1 MNLTKICGSKL
12 KKAQHIVELAL
23 LAPFIMFFI
32 GIVYQIA
39 ITIQTNY
46 KFNASLNEAI
56 SFMALKNKIVKEEDA
71 SLAPLELKEK
81 TAKDIKQYAEILLGE
96 RYAPNKDSL
105 EIKLISSGDIDLL
118 IGLYRYTSTFKIFNG
133 LENFNP
139 QDYNYMAII
148 PVNSAILRQNS
159 FEIPNDFFE
168 TVYIIKPY
176 TDNPSEDNDT
186 EENDGTEDNENE
198 ETNEN
203 SSNENT
209 PENTDSTTSQDNT
222 SETGTDDIS
231 NIDIPEVQ
239 F

>member
-39 ITIQTNY
+39 ITVHTNY
-46 KFNASLNEAI
+46 KFNASLHEAI
-56 SFMALKNKIVKEEDA
+56 SFMALKNKIVKEED
-71 SLAPLELKEK
+71 LNLTPLELKEK
-81 TAKDIKQYAEILLGE
+81 TAEDIKQYAEILLGE

-105 EIKLISSGDIDLL
+105 EIKLINSGDIDLL

-133 LENFNP
+133 LNNFNP
-139 QDYNYMAII
+139 ENYNYLTVI

-159 FEIPNDFFE
+159 FEIPDDFFE
-168 TVYIIKPY
+168 TNYTLKPY
-176 TDNPSEDNDT
+176 DNIETDENEDT
-186 EENDGTEDNENE
+186 EKE
-198 ETNEN
+198 
-203 SSNENT
+203 
-209 PENTDSTTSQDNT
+209 PAENTDKTDNAPEEN
-222 SETGTDDIS
+222 ETNS
-231 NIDIPEVQ
+231 AENIDIPEVQ